1 MKKHITVRKVLI
13 SLGQFMAL
21 FGFILLL
28 GV

>member
-1 MKKHITVRKVLI
+1 MKKHTKISKVLI
-13 SLGQFMAL
+13 PVGQFMAL